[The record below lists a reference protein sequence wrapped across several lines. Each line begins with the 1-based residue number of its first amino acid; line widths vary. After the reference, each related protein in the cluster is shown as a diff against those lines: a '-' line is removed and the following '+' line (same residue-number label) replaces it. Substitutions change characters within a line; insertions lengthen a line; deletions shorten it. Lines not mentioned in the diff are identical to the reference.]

1 MDKKTIKKVGMLFA
15 IAALILTA
23 VIIRG
28 SIRVFADN
36 GETVRVST
44 AKQLKAAIKR
54 TDVGTIIF
62 RTEAYINVT
71 IKADENAKTK
81 SLIIDAPNVNFT
93 NKAVFS
99 DIKIRSAKKYI
110 ESVSGNRISIYD
122 NDILDGF
129 FVSKKKKVK
138 KLTILN
144 SYGEFRN
151 NYTLRKGAKIE
162 ELELIYTGEFY
173 PVKSS
178 YDKSKRQ
185 LTIEGFYYDDDC
197 IYIIKLDKNGRMVS
211 IDCESDSQESY
222 YSELFSYD
230 SNGNLIRI
238 IGTDNMYGK
247 FTKEITY
254 SGNLEQKSIYKGEY
268 ESTVYISSY
277 DENGRLAHREF
288 TGEDSSDGEILVYSS
303 INVFEYDKNGR
314 LIYDRWDSV
323 EGDTF
328 YETSYTYNSKGFLTM
343 LYDNSSGS
351 VTVYEYKYN
360 KAGSMIEFTQKFD
373 GQNETQTYEYDEFG
387 DLIDVN

>member
-54 TDVGTIIF
+54 ADVGTIIF

-211 IDCESDSQESY
+211 IDCESDSQETY

>member
-54 TDVGTIIF
+54 ADVGTIIF

-211 IDCESDSQESY
+211 IDCESDSQETY

-303 INVFEYDKNGR
+303 INVFE
-314 LIYDRWDSV
+314 
-323 EGDTF
+323 
-328 YETSYTYNSKGFLTM
+328 
-343 LYDNSSGS
+343 
-351 VTVYEYKYN
+351 
-360 KAGSMIEFTQKFD
+360 
-373 GQNETQTYEYDEFG
+373 
-387 DLIDVN
+387 

>member
-1 MDKKTIKKVGMLFA
+1 M
-15 IAALILTA
+15 
-23 VIIRG
+23 
-28 SIRVFADN
+28 
-36 GETVRVST
+36 
-44 AKQLKAAIKR
+44 
-54 TDVGTIIF
+54 
-62 RTEAYINVT
+62 
-71 IKADENAKTK
+71 
-81 SLIIDAPNVNFT
+81 
-93 NKAVFS
+93 
-99 DIKIRSAKKYI
+99 
-110 ESVSGNRISIYD
+110 
-122 NDILDGF
+122 
-129 FVSKKKKVK
+129 
-138 KLTILN
+138 
-144 SYGEFRN
+144 
-151 NYTLRKGAKIE
+151 
-162 ELELIYTGEFY
+162 ELIYTGEFY

-230 SNGNLIRI
+230 SNGNLVRI

>member
-54 TDVGTIIF
+54 ADVGTIIF

-230 SNGNLIRI
+230 SNGNLVRI

-288 TGEDSSDGEILVYSS
+288 TGEDSSYGEILVYSS

-373 GQNETQTYEYDEFG
+373 GQKETQTYEYDELG

>member
-54 TDVGTIIF
+54 ADVGTIIF

-185 LTIEGFYYDDDC
+185 LTIEDFYYDDDC

-288 TGEDSSDGEILVYSS
+288 TGEDSSDGETLVYSS